1 MAAERRMRFGGNC
14 AIHMEQ
20 LLSTGSVSQTEAI
33 AWYLKIVRTLEIKH
47 IPVLFRV
54 WVRLRRTSCWTWSHV
69 SSQQFA
75 RLLNLLNPFLK
86 RQTITPSLY
95 NKFFLTSFPCK
106 ISSIVHFIRIPPLE
120 GVRWFLVMS
129 QRVLT
134 GIQRGKAGY
143 LFLILFLFL
152 HRQELPRP
160 CSLPFLETKRFL
172 STWRAILLL
181 HEGILSSHLRAMWYV
196 EMLCFDV
203 TLEEEAN
210 WSAARRFGSCYATRP
225 RPPRFFHS
233 YAFHCTIYMSHF
245 VLLT

>member
-1 MAAERRMRFGGNC
+1 M
-14 AIHMEQ
+14 
-20 LLSTGSVSQTEAI
+20 SQTEAI

-54 WVRLRRTSCWTWSHV
+54 WVRLRWTSCWTWSHV

-129 QRVLT
+129 QRVYWQEYKKRK
-134 GIQRGKAGY
+134 GRRQAICVKHS
-143 LFLILFLFL
+143 FLFL
-152 HRQELPRP
+152 HRQGLPRS
-160 CSLPFLETKRFL
+160 CSLPFLETERFL

-181 HEGILSSHLRAMWYV
+181 HEGVLSSHLRAMWYV

-210 WSAARRFGSCYATRP
+210 WSATRRFGSCYATRP

-233 YAFHCTIYMSHF
+233 YAFHCTVYLSHF

>member
-1 MAAERRMRFGGNC
+1 M
-14 AIHMEQ
+14 
-20 LLSTGSVSQTEAI
+20 SQTEAI

-54 WVRLRRTSCWTWSHV
+54 WVRLRWTSCWTWSHV

-75 RLLNLLNPFLK
+75 RLPNLLNPFLK
-86 RQTITPSLY
+86 RQIITPSLC

-134 GIQRGKAGY
+134 ETQKKEREKAGY
-143 LFLILFLFL
+143 LCKTFFFVSSQTRTAPTMFIVIPGNREVFVD
-152 HRQELPRP
+152 
-160 CSLPFLETKRFL
+160 LEGHITP
-172 STWRAILLL
+172 TWRRTVQPPASYVVCRDALFWCNAGRGSELISDAKIRVVLRNPTQTSSLFPLLRVPL
-181 HEGILSSHLRAMWYV
+181 HHL
-196 EMLCFDV
+196 L
-203 TLEEEAN
+203 
-210 WSAARRFGSCYATRP
+210 
-225 RPPRFFHS
+225 
-233 YAFHCTIYMSHF
+233 SHF

>member
-1 MAAERRMRFGGNC
+1 M
-14 AIHMEQ
+14 
-20 LLSTGSVSQTEAI
+20 SQTAAI

-143 LFLILFLFL
+143 LCKAFFFVSPQTRTAPTMFIAIPGNKEVFVD
-152 HRQELPRP
+152 
-160 CSLPFLETKRFL
+160 LEGHITP
-172 STWRAILLL
+172 TWRHTVQPPASYVVCRDALFWCNAGRGSELISGAKVRVVLRNPTQTSSLFPLLRVPL
-181 HEGILSSHLRAMWYV
+181 HHLHVA
-196 EMLCFDV
+196 L
-203 TLEEEAN
+203 
-210 WSAARRFGSCYATRP
+210 RFTDLNP
-225 RPPRFFHS
+225 
-233 YAFHCTIYMSHF
+233 
-245 VLLT
+245 LTPISV